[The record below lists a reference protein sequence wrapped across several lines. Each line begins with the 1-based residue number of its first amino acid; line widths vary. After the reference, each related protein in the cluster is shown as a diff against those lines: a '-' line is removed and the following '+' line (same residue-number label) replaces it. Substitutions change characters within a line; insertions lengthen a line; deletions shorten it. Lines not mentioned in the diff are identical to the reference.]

1 MSMKKIVTLAAFM
14 FALLFANA
22 QSQLDYKTIKEIV
35 DNEKEYYND
44 ILNVYL
50 SDDPYIRVD
59 DYALIYYGQSFQPG
73 YNGANDENEEKLKSY
88 AAEGKLINQYET
100 AKKIL
105 EYNPVS
111 LNALFYAWRAAD
123 ELIKPQEETNSY
135 LKKYLGILDMIT
147 TIGDGKS
154 SSTPFRVISPDD
166 QDHILYGKLDVETIR
181 SRSLDTETLCNIIT
195 IEPTEKFPS
204 RRVYIDVSRYLSHTA
219 KNKK

>member
-1 MSMKKIVTLAAFM
+1 MRKIVTMA
-14 FALLFANA
+14 ALLVATLFASA
-22 QSQLDYKTIKEIV
+22 QSQLDYKTIKDIV
-35 DNEKEYYND
+35 ENEKQYYND

-50 SDDPYIRVD
+50 NDDPYIRVD
-59 DYALIYYGQSFQPG
+59 DYALVYYGQSFLPA
-73 YNGANDENEEKLKSY
+73 YNGGNDKNEEALKSY
-88 AAEGKLINQYET
+88 AAEGKLLEQYET

-111 LNALFYAWRAAD
+111 LNALFYAWRASE

-147 TIGDGKS
+147 TMGDGKS

-166 QDHILYGKLDVETIR
+166 QDHILYGKLDIEKVV
-181 SRSLDTETLCNIIT
+181 SRNLDTQTLCNIIT
-195 IEPTEKFPS
+195 VEPTEKFTS

-219 KNKK
+219 KSIK

>member
-1 MSMKKIVTLAAFM
+1 MRKIVTMA
-14 FALLFANA
+14 ALLVATLFASA
-22 QSQLDYKTIKEIV
+22 QAQLDYKTIKDIV
-35 DNEKEYYND
+35 ENEKQYYND

-50 SDDPYIRVD
+50 NDDPYIRVD
-59 DYALIYYGQSFQPG
+59 DYALVYYGQSFLPA
-73 YNGANDENEEKLKSY
+73 YNGGNDKNEEALKSY
-88 AAEGKLINQYET
+88 AAEGKLMEQYET

-111 LNALFYAWRAAD
+111 LNALFYAWRASE

-147 TIGDGKS
+147 TMGDGKR

-166 QDHILYGKLDVETIR
+166 QDHILYGKLDIEKVV
-181 SRSLDTETLCNIIT
+181 SRNLDTQTLCNIIT
-195 IEPTEKFPS
+195 VEPTEKFTS

-219 KNKK
+219 KSIK

>member
-1 MSMKKIVTLAAFM
+1 MRKIVTMA
-14 FALLFANA
+14 ALLVATLFASA
-22 QSQLDYKTIKEIV
+22 QAQLDYKTIKDIV
-35 DNEKEYYND
+35 ENEKQYYND

-50 SDDPYIRVD
+50 NDDPYIRVD
-59 DYALIYYGQSFQPG
+59 DYALVYYGQSFLPA
-73 YNGANDENEEKLKSY
+73 YNGGNDKNEEALKSY
-88 AAEGKLINQYET
+88 AAEGKLMEQYET

-111 LNALFYAWRAAD
+111 LNALFYAWRASE

-147 TIGDGKS
+147 TMGDGKS

-166 QDHILYGKLDVETIR
+166 QDHILYGKLDIEKVV
-181 SRSLDTETLCNIIT
+181 SRNLDTQTLCNIIT
-195 IEPTEKFPS
+195 VEPTEKFTS

-219 KNKK
+219 KSIK

>member
-1 MSMKKIVTLAAFM
+1 MRKIVTIA
-14 FALLFANA
+14 ALLVATLFASA
-22 QSQLDYKTIKEIV
+22 QAQLDYKTIKDIV
-35 DNEKEYYND
+35 ENEKQYYND

-50 SDDPYIRVD
+50 NDDPYIRVD
-59 DYALIYYGQSFQPG
+59 DYALVYYGQSFLPA
-73 YNGANDENEEKLKSY
+73 YNGGNDKNEEALKSY
-88 AAEGKLINQYET
+88 AAEGKLMEQYET

-111 LNALFYAWRAAD
+111 LNALFYAWRASE

-147 TIGDGKS
+147 TMGDGKS

-166 QDHILYGKLDVETIR
+166 QDHILYGKLDIEKVV
-181 SRSLDTETLCNIIT
+181 SRNLDTQTLCNIIT
-195 IEPTEKFPS
+195 VEPTEKFTS

-219 KNKK
+219 KSIK

>member
-1 MSMKKIVTLAAFM
+1 MRKIVTMA
-14 FALLFANA
+14 ALLVAALFASA
-22 QSQLDYKTIKEIV
+22 QAQLDYKTIKDIV
-35 DNEKEYYND
+35 ENEKQYYND

-50 SDDPYIRVD
+50 NDDPYIRVD
-59 DYALIYYGQSFQPG
+59 DYALVYYGQSFLPA
-73 YNGANDENEEKLKSY
+73 YNGGNDKNEEALKSY
-88 AAEGKLINQYET
+88 AAEGKLLEQYET

-111 LNALFYAWRAAD
+111 LNALFYAWRASE

-147 TIGDGKS
+147 TMGDGKS

-166 QDHILYGKLDVETIR
+166 QDHILYGKLDIEKVV
-181 SRSLDTETLCNIIT
+181 SRNLDTQTLCNIIT
-195 IEPTEKFPS
+195 VEPTEKFTS

-219 KNKK
+219 KSIK

>member
-1 MSMKKIVTLAAFM
+1 MKKIVTMA
-14 FALLFANA
+14 ALLIATLFAGA
-22 QSQLDYKTIKEIV
+22 QSQLDYKTIKDIV
-35 DNEKEYYND
+35 ENEKEYYND

-59 DYALIYYGQSFQPG
+59 DYALVYYGQSFLPK
-73 YNGANDENEEKLKSY
+73 YNGGNDKNEEILKSY
-88 AAEGKLINQYET
+88 AAEGKILNQYET

-111 LNALFYAWRAAD
+111 LNALFYAWRASE
-123 ELIKPQEETNSY
+123 ELIKPEEETKSY

-147 TIGDGKS
+147 TMGDGKS

-166 QDHILYGKLDVETIR
+166 QDHILYGKLDVETVV
-181 SRSLDTETLCNIIT
+181 SRNLDTQTLCNIIS
-195 IEPTEKFPS
+195 IEPTDKFQS

-219 KNKK
+219 KSIK

>member
-1 MSMKKIVTLAAFM
+1 MKKIVTMA
-14 FALLFANA
+14 ALLVATLFASA
-22 QSQLDYKTIKEIV
+22 QAQLDYKTIKDIV
-35 DNEKEYYND
+35 ENEKQYYND

-50 SDDPYIRVD
+50 NDDPYIRVD
-59 DYALIYYGQSFQPG
+59 DYALVYYGQSFLPA
-73 YNGANDENEEKLKSY
+73 YNGGNDKNEEALKSY
-88 AAEGKLINQYET
+88 AAEGKLLEQYET

-111 LNALFYAWRAAD
+111 LNALFYAWRASE

-147 TIGDGKS
+147 TMGDGKS

-166 QDHILYGKLDVETIR
+166 QDHILYGKLDIENVV
-181 SRSLDTETLCNIIT
+181 SRNLDTQTLCNIIT
-195 IEPTEKFPS
+195 VEPTEKFTS

-219 KNKK
+219 KSIK

>member
-1 MSMKKIVTLAAFM
+1 MRKIVTMA
-14 FALLFANA
+14 ALLVATLFASA
-22 QSQLDYKTIKEIV
+22 QAQLDYKTIKDIV
-35 DNEKEYYND
+35 ENEKQYYND

-50 SDDPYIRVD
+50 NDDPYIRVD
-59 DYALIYYGQSFQPG
+59 DYALVYYGQSFLPA
-73 YNGANDENEEKLKSY
+73 YNGGNDKNEEALKSY
-88 AAEGKLINQYET
+88 AAEGKLLEQYET

-111 LNALFYAWRAAD
+111 LNALFYAWRASE

-147 TIGDGKS
+147 TMGDGKS

-166 QDHILYGKLDVETIR
+166 QDHILYGKLDIEKVV
-181 SRSLDTETLCNIIT
+181 SRNLDTQTLCNIIT
-195 IEPTEKFPS
+195 VEPTDKFTS

-219 KNKK
+219 KSIK

>member
-1 MSMKKIVTLAAFM
+1 MKKIVTMA
-14 FALLFANA
+14 ALLVATLFASA
-22 QSQLDYKTIKEIV
+22 QAQLDYKTIKDIV
-35 DNEKEYYND
+35 ENEKQYYND

-50 SDDPYIRVD
+50 NDDPYIRVD
-59 DYALIYYGQSFQPG
+59 DYALVYYGQSFLPA
-73 YNGANDENEEKLKSY
+73 YNGGNDKNEEALKSY
-88 AAEGKLINQYET
+88 AAEGKLLEQYET

-111 LNALFYAWRAAD
+111 LNALFYAWRASE

-147 TIGDGKS
+147 TMGDGKS

-166 QDHILYGKLDVETIR
+166 QDHILYGKLDIEKVV
-181 SRSLDTETLCNIIT
+181 SRNLDTQTLCNIIT
-195 IEPTEKFPS
+195 VEPTEKFTS

-219 KNKK
+219 KSIK

>member
-1 MSMKKIVTLAAFM
+1 MRKIVTMA
-14 FALLFANA
+14 ALLVATLFASA
-22 QSQLDYKTIKEIV
+22 QAQLDYKTIKDIV
-35 DNEKEYYND
+35 ENEKQYYND

-50 SDDPYIRVD
+50 NDDPYIRVD
-59 DYALIYYGQSFQPG
+59 DYALVYYGQSFLPA
-73 YNGANDENEEKLKSY
+73 YNGGNDKNEEALKSY
-88 AAEGKLINQYET
+88 AAEGKLMEQYET

-111 LNALFYAWRAAD
+111 LNALFYAWRASE

-147 TIGDGKS
+147 TMGDGKS

-166 QDHILYGKLDVETIR
+166 QDHILYGKLDIEKVV
-181 SRSLDTETLCNIIT
+181 SRNLDTQTLCNIINV
-195 IEPTEKFPS
+195 EPTEKFTS

-219 KNKK
+219 KSIK

>member
-1 MSMKKIVTLAAFM
+1 MRKIVTIA
-14 FALLFANA
+14 ALLVATLFASA
-22 QSQLDYKTIKEIV
+22 QAQLDYKTIKDIV
-35 DNEKEYYND
+35 ENEKQYYND

-50 SDDPYIRVD
+50 NDDPYIRVD
-59 DYALIYYGQSFQPG
+59 DYALVYYGQSFLPA
-73 YNGANDENEEKLKSY
+73 YNGGNDKNEEALKSY
-88 AAEGKLINQYET
+88 AAEGKLLEQYET

-111 LNALFYAWRAAD
+111 LNALFYAWRASE

-147 TIGDGKS
+147 TMGDGKS

-166 QDHILYGKLDVETIR
+166 QDHILYGKLDIEKVV
-181 SRSLDTETLCNIIT
+181 SRNLDTQTLCNIIT
-195 IEPTEKFPS
+195 VEPTEKFTS

-219 KNKK
+219 KSIK

>member
-1 MSMKKIVTLAAFM
+1 MRKIVTMA
-14 FALLFANA
+14 ALLVATLFASA
-22 QSQLDYKTIKEIV
+22 QAQLDYKTIKDIV
-35 DNEKEYYND
+35 ENEKQYYND

-50 SDDPYIRVD
+50 NDDPYIRVD
-59 DYALIYYGQSFQPG
+59 DYALVYYGQSFLPA
-73 YNGANDENEEKLKSY
+73 YNGGNDKNEEALKSY
-88 AAEGKLINQYET
+88 AAEGKLLEQYET

-111 LNALFYAWRAAD
+111 LNALFYAWRASE

-147 TIGDGKS
+147 TMGDGKS

-166 QDHILYGKLDVETIR
+166 QDHILYGKLDIEKVV
-181 SRSLDTETLCNIIT
+181 SRNLDTQTLCNIIT
-195 IEPTEKFPS
+195 VEPTEKFTS

-219 KNKK
+219 KSIK

>member
-1 MSMKKIVTLAAFM
+1 MRKIVTMA
-14 FALLFANA
+14 ALLVATLFASA
-22 QSQLDYKTIKEIV
+22 QAQLDYKTIKDIME
-35 DNEKEYYND
+35 NEKQYYND

-50 SDDPYIRVD
+50 NDDPYIRVD
-59 DYALIYYGQSFQPG
+59 DYALVYYGQSFLPA
-73 YNGANDENEEKLKSY
+73 YNGGNDKNEEALKSY
-88 AAEGKLINQYET
+88 AAEGKLLEQYET

-111 LNALFYAWRAAD
+111 LNALFYAWRASG

-147 TIGDGKS
+147 TMGDGKS

-166 QDHILYGKLDVETIR
+166 QDHILYGKLDIEKVV
-181 SRSLDTETLCNIIT
+181 SRNLDTQTLCNIIT
-195 IEPTEKFPS
+195 VEPTEKFTS

-219 KNKK
+219 KSIK

>member
-1 MSMKKIVTLAAFM
+1 MKKIVTMA
-14 FALLFANA
+14 ALLVATLFAGA
-22 QSQLDYKTIKEIV
+22 QAQLDYKTIKDIV
-35 DNEKEYYND
+35 ENEKQYYND

-50 SDDPYIRVD
+50 NDDPYIRVD
-59 DYALIYYGQSFQPG
+59 DYALIYYGQSFLPA
-73 YNGANDENEEKLKSY
+73 YNGGNDKNEEALKSY
-88 AAEGKLINQYET
+88 AAEGKLMEQYET

-111 LNALFYAWRAAD
+111 LNALFYAWRASE

-147 TIGDGKS
+147 TMGDGKS

-166 QDHILYGKLDVETIR
+166 QDHILYGKLDIEKVV
-181 SRSLDTETLCNIIT
+181 SRNLDTQTLCNIIT
-195 IEPTEKFPS
+195 VEPTEKFTS

-219 KNKK
+219 KSIK